1 MLLVEFAAQNV
12 KGFSPSVRIAMKSGY
27 VVLRSPN
34 ESAGP
39 FAKVLSAL
47 CYPEATL
54 SDSDLLA
61 NGQSSGRV
69 GLAIQTSDG
78 KIFRL
83 MRDLSGAAA
92 LLKLNPQTK
101 QFDSLS
107 TDVSK
112 IRQLMVSQVLF
123 PARPEFEALATL
135 SGGQLPSRQP
145 RRRRKHAPETRNSDA
160 TTQARASLFGMAQT
174 DFGVRNPEETKAR
187 VALLE
192 RELVTSRQAAELQFR
207 LDGHVGDVF
216 KYESKLKVLRDAEAR
231 LEEARAEARAGLTPE
246 RLGLPEDIVARVA
259 RSKADRKRRDEA
271 LDQLDAEK
279 KRALVDVPRAVDPL
293 YREGRFVAA
302 LFAGAVLTAIA
313 VTLTGAAR
321 TLALLAIPAFSFAGL
336 LALRFIEDLQRY
348 SREKAKTDVFDGREK
363 KIRLDYELGNSFVQL
378 AFEKTGSAT
387 DEEFI
392 AAMAHSA
399 QIGPRLATLEN
410 EFAQVMNQIDVQEA
424 PAKIAEAQAAQNH
437 INEELSKLSNGFVRE
452 PREIERELSML
463 RSELLPSPPP
473 PSEAS
478 LDSADLMPIDDPTPA
493 LLALGAQVFQTN
505 VSEFWSAL
513 RDRTVQYLT
522 ALSEKRCHGVEVD
535 TAGQAIV
542 QTTIGAFRAGELP
555 VKDLDLYFLSL
566 KLALTERYVTAHK
579 IPVLVED
586 TFLTA
591 LETSKLALFTRMLKH
606 IATLTQVIHVT
617 GRSNAGPE
625 FLQV

>member
-27 VVLRSPN
+27 VVLKSPHD
-34 ESAGP
+34 SAGP
-39 FAKVLSAL
+39 FAKVLGVL

-54 SDSDLLA
+54 SESDLLA
-61 NGQSSGRV
+61 NGQTSGRV
-69 GLAIQTSDG
+69 GLAIQTPDG
-78 KIFRL
+78 KMFRL

-107 TDVSK
+107 TDAAE
-112 IRQLMVSQVLF
+112 IRELMVSQVLF
-123 PARPEFEALATL
+123 PPRLDFEALATL
-135 SGGQLPSRQP
+135 SGAQLPSRQP
-145 RRRRKHAPETRNSDA
+145 RKRRKRAPETRNSDA
-160 TTQARASLFGMAQT
+160 ATQSRASLFGMAQT
-174 DFGVRNPEETKAR
+174 DFGVRDPEETKAR

-231 LEEARAEARAGLTPE
+231 LEEGRAEARAGLTPE

-271 LDQLDAEK
+271 LEQLDAEK

-293 YREGRFVAA
+293 YRDGRFVAA
-302 LFAGAVLTAIA
+302 LLAGAVLVAVAI
-313 VTLTGAAR
+313 TLTGAAR

-363 KIRLDYELGNSFVQL
+363 KIRDDFELGNSFVQL

-392 AAMAHSA
+392 TAMAHSA
-399 QIGPRLATLEN
+399 QIGPRLTKLEN
-410 EFAQVMNQIDVQEA
+410 DFAEISNQIEIQEA
-424 PAKIAEAQAAQNH
+424 PTKIAEAQAAQNH

-463 RSELLPSPPP
+463 RSELAPVPA
-473 PSEAS
+473 PSEVP

-493 LLALGAQVFQTN
+493 LLALGAQVFRTN
-505 VSEFWSAL
+505 VSEFWRAL

-522 ALSEKRCHGVEVD
+522 ALSDKRCHGVEVD

-542 QTTIGAFRAGELP
+542 QTTLGAFRAGELP

-566 KLALTERYVTAHK
+566 KLALTERYVTVHK

-586 TFLTA
+586 TFSTA